1 MEKWFH
7 CDIVVEA
14 GLTYYERP
22 LPNLMTSSI
31 AGNCPSFQKGVELV
45 ELTIDQPELVLMLML
60 LDELKVEPME
70 LP

>member
-1 MEKWFH
+1 MVSLRHSGRSWT
-7 CDIVVEA
+7 DI
-14 GLTYYERP
+14 YERP
-22 LPNLMTSSI
+22 LPNLMMSSI